1 MARAGGYSRK
11 KSDEY
16 IGTTEASYAEAITS
30 ARSMGQTL
38 EQWTVDAIA
47 FHAFHCEQVSLREA
61 YALAEAVARA
71 QNHPT
76 PDLSQ
81 YQPRRPK
88 PTITPALAGKG
99 SGPASPRSYR
109 P

>member
-1 MARAGGYSRK
+1 VARAGGYSRK

-47 FHAFHCEQVSLREA
+47 FHSYRCEQVSLREA
-61 YALAEAVARA
+61 YAQAELEARA
-71 QNHPT
+71 NNNPT
-76 PDLSQ
+76 PD
-81 YQPRRPK
+81 PAKFRPTRPE
-88 PTITPALAGKG
+88 PTITAPAAGKG
-99 SGPASPRSYR
+99 SGPATGRSYR